1 MGKQN
6 RPTLAFVFALLMG
19 LLWLFIANVGIP
31 TERLI
36 GYSVCLAFEVWA
48 IANKRT
54 GDTIS
59 EAFWELSSRPLVP
72 WVCGVLTAYY
82 VTNGTITHVAEIG
95 GLVGLQAHFF
105 WQADAVYRVASAPTH
120 EEA

>member
-1 MGKQN
+1 MGKEN
-6 RPTLAFVFALLMG
+6 RPTLAFVFVLLIG
-19 LLWLFIANVGIP
+19 LLWLFIAQVGIP

-36 GYSVCLAFEVWA
+36 AYGVCLAFEVWA
-48 IANKRT
+48 IANKRK

-59 EAFWELSSRPLVP
+59 EAFWELAQRPLVP

-82 VTNGTITHVAEIG
+82 VTNGTISHIVEIA

-105 WQADAVYRVASAPTH
+105 WQADKVYRDAAAPR
-120 EEA
+120 EGE